1 MTPAFSIVIPAR
13 HASSR
18 FPGKPL
24 AIIAGKPMLQWVHE
38 RARATAARDVIVATD
53 DARIAAA
60 AGSFGARVVMTSAD
74 HASGTDRIAEVV
86 ATLGWPDDT
95 IVVNLQGDEPLMPVA
110 LLQQVASALAA
121 HPSAAIATLAAPI
134 TRLEEFLDTNVVKV
148 VLDQAGRA
156 LYFSRAPIPW
166 TRDAA
171 PDGLASQTAFEGA
184 RRHLG
189 LYAYRVGALR
199 QLAAWPPAALED
211 RERLEQLRALAH
223 GLEIRVVDAAERP
236 GPDVN
241 SPADLPRV
249 AALLARS
256 S

>member
-1 MTPAFSIVIPAR
+1 MTAVFSIVIPAR

-24 AIIAGKPMLQWVHE
+24 ALIAGKPMLQWVHQ
-38 RARATAARDVIVATD
+38 RALAAHAREVIVATD
-53 DARIAAA
+53 DARIAQVAE
-60 AGSFGARVVMTSAD
+60 GFGARVAMTSPE

-86 ATLGWPDDT
+86 AALGWADDT
-95 IVVNLQGDEPLMPVA
+95 IVINLQGDEPLMPVA
-110 LLQQVASALAA
+110 LLQQVAATLAA
-121 HPSAAIATLAAPI
+121 HPAAAIATLAAPI
-134 TRLEEFLDTNVVKV
+134 TCLEDFLDTNVVKV
-148 VLDQAGRA
+148 VTDQAGRA

-171 PDGLASQTAFEGA
+171 PGGLATQTTFAGA

-199 QLAAWPPAALED
+199 QIAAWPPAELED
-211 RERLEQLRALAH
+211 REKLEQLRALAQ

-249 AALLARS
+249 AALLAQGT
-256 S
+256 

>member
-1 MTPAFSIVIPAR
+1 VTPEFSIVIPAR

-24 AIIAGKPMLQWVHE
+24 ALIAGKPMLQWVHE
-38 RARATAARDVIVATD
+38 RAKATAARDVIVGTD

-60 AGSFGARVVMTSAD
+60 ASAFGARVVMTSPD
-74 HASGTDRIAEVV
+74 HATGTDRIAEVV

-95 IVVNLQGDEPLMPVA
+95 IVVNLQGDEPLMPAA
-110 LLQQVASALAA
+110 LLLQVAATLVA
-121 HPSAAIATLAAPI
+121 HPHAAIATLAAPI
-134 TRLEEFLDTNVVKV
+134 TNLEDFLDTNVVKV
-148 VLDQAGRA
+148 VLDETGRA

-171 PDGLASQTAFEGA
+171 PGGLATQTVFAGA

-199 QLAAWPPAALED
+199 RLAAWPPEPLED
-211 RERLEQLRALAH
+211 REKLEQLRALAH

-249 AALLARS
+249 AALLGRS
-256 S
+256 V